1 MSSTDMVTPFQAL
14 ATLKNLRLLRVFAS
28 LSCNTGRLQHLK
40 LNSLS
45 YNSIIKINMNELTMQ
60 IDTTAEFT
68 QALEEVSKEPSKAEK
83 SRSRKRPFTYRER
96 DADRDQDSG
105 AEDLVPES
113 KRNKTDGMNLNNA
126 LK

>member
-14 ATLKNLRLLRVFAS
+14 ATSKKLRLLRVFAS
-28 LSCNTGRLQHLK
+28 LSCNTERLQHLK

-45 YNSIIKINMNELTMQ
+45 NNSIIKINMNELTMQ

>member
-1 MSSTDMVTPFQAL
+1 MQFVYHFKSDHGVLGLT
-14 ATLKNLRLLRVFAS
+14 
-28 LSCNTGRLQHLK
+28 
-40 LNSLS
+40 
-45 YNSIIKINMNELTMQ
+45 YNSIIKINMTELTMQ

>member
-14 ATLKNLRLLRVFAS
+14 ATLKKLRLLKVFAS

-60 IDTTAEFT
+60 IDTTADG
-68 QALEEVSKEPSKAEK
+68 L
-83 SRSRKRPFTYRER
+83 YRLIF
-96 DADRDQDSG
+96 G
-105 AEDLVPES
+105 VII
-113 KRNKTDGMNLNNA
+113 NN
-126 LK
+126 